1 MRTKVKIALLSSFT
15 VDFFK
20 DIIQSKLK
28 SEEIDSEFY
37 IAPFGQFRT
46 EIINHKS
53 NLYNFTPDIII
64 LFLNPGDIFEDIF
77 ENPLKYKL
85 EEKETLVENIIDEI
99 LSLIE
104 VLRKRLSSAIVMTNN
119 YFSCGNVLGPLDTN
133 SDYSLSAA
141 INSSNLYQYKKLK
154 NLNGVCIFDLQK
166 VVLENGLNN
175 LIDERFW
182 YLAKCPFGK
191 KGVSK
196 IASEIVSC
204 IKGTKGITK
213 KCLVLDL
220 DNTLWGGI
228 IGEDGFEGIQLSND
242 NIGKAFFDF
251 QMGLRNLNKMG
262 FILTICSKNNMKD
275 ALEVIEKHPFMVLK
289 KEDFA
294 LMKINWEDKV
304 ENIKKIASELNIGTD
319 SIVFFDDNP
328 FERELVNKLLPEVCV
343 VDMPND
349 PSYYAS
355 KLFELDLFNK
365 VSLSEEDK
373 IRTDI
378 YHSQVKRSELQKSYK
393 SVEEFFYSLDMQ
405 LKIKKA
411 NDFTIPRISQLTQK
425 TNQFN
430 MTTKRYTESEIKSF
444 AQSDDSTVYSVELI
458 DKFGSSG
465 IVGVAI
471 ILKTS
476 EECEID
482 TFLLSCRVLGRTI
495 ENAFIAYIYKMSV
508 GNPKIKTLTGLYFP
522 TKKNHIAKDF
532 YERMKFKRINENM
545 FKFDLNANAKLRIPE
560 WIKIV

>member
-1 MRTKVKIALLSSFT
+1 MKIALLSSFT

-20 DIIQSKLK
+20 DTIHSKLK
-28 SEEIDSEFY
+28 REGIDSEFY
-37 IAPFGQFRT
+37 IAPFGQFRV
-46 EIINHKS
+46 EIINHNS

-64 LFLNPGDIFEDIF
+64 LFLNPGDIFENIF

-99 LSLIE
+99 LSMIE
-104 VLRKRLSSAIVMTNN
+104 VLRKRLSSSIVMINN
-119 YFSCGNVLGPLDTN
+119 YFSCRNVLGTLDTN
-133 SDYSLSAA
+133 SDYSLSEA

-154 NLNGVCIFDLQK
+154 NLNGVYIFDLQK
-166 VVLENGLNN
+166 VVFENGLNN
-175 LIDERFW
+175 LIDERLW
-182 YLAKCPFGK
+182 YLAKCPFSK
-191 KGVSK
+191 NGVNNIS
-196 IASEIVSC
+196 SEIVSC
-204 IKGTKGITK
+204 IKGAKGITK
-213 KCLVLDL
+213 KCLILDL

-228 IGEDGFEGIQLSND
+228 IGEDGIEGIQLSND
-242 NIGKAFFDF
+242 NIGKAFYDF
-251 QMGLRNLNKMG
+251 QIGLKILNKMG
-262 FILTICSKNNMKD
+262 FILTICSKNNLKD
-275 ALEVIEKHPFMVLK
+275 ALEAIEKHPYMILR

-294 LMKINWEDKV
+294 LMKINWEDKAG
-304 ENIKKIASELNIGTD
+304 NIKKIASELNIGLD
-319 SIVFFDDNP
+319 SLVFFDDNP

-393 SVEEFFYSLDMQ
+393 TVEEFLYSLNMR
-405 LKIKKA
+405 LIIKEA
-411 NDFTIPRISQLTQK
+411 DDFTIPRISQLTQK

-430 MTTKRYTESEIKSF
+430 MTTKRYTESEIKTF
-444 AQSDDSTVYSVELI
+444 AQSNDSTVYSVELI

-471 ILKTS
+471 ILEAS
-476 EECEID
+476 EEYKID
-482 TFLLSCRVLGRTI
+482 TFLLSCRVLGRTV
-495 ENAFIAYIYKMSV
+495 ENAFIAYIYKTAFE
-508 GNPKIKTLTGLYFP
+508 NPIINTLTGFYIP
-522 TKKNHIAKDF
+522 SKKNHIANDF
-532 YERMKFKRINENM
+532 YERMQFKRINENV
-545 FKFDLNANAKLRIPE
+545 FKYDLNVDAKLRIPE